1 VLPIREDYQ
10 TCTPPSWL
18 KNTICQLLSSL
29 VPEHVA
35 GLAAIVLTNSSR
47 IRKVKSR
54 RVARNNRPKRLQR
67 AVPVK
72 ETL

>member
-10 TCTPPSWL
+10 TYTPPSWL

-35 GLAAIVLTNSSR
+35 GLAAIVLTDSAR

-54 RVARNNRPKRLQR
+54 RSREKTAPSGYSVLFP
-67 AVPVK
+67 
-72 ETL
+72 